1 MHILF
6 QKSALMTPKNELFA
20 SYSVSISIQMRFLF
34 WELQILILLTKQALV
49 EHKTLFHIIFVI
61 YANHHF
67 TKVCWPFSRLMCF
80 PQYFH

>member
-34 WELQILILLTKQALV
+34 WELQILILLTKQAKRYSISYL
-49 EHKTLFHIIFVI
+49 LFMQIIILQKCVG
-61 YANHHF
+61 HF
-67 TKVCWPFSRLMCF
+67 LG
-80 PQYFH
+80 

>member
-34 WELQILILLTKQALV
+34 WELQILILLTKQALNV
-49 EHKTLFHIIFVI
+49 IPYHICYLCKSSFYKSVLAIF
-61 YANHHF
+61 
-67 TKVCWPFSRLMCF
+67 
-80 PQYFH
+80 